1 MTTQTSSQS
10 TDTKSKTKAT
20 SSQSVAPPPAGKPP
34 RASHSRAG
42 RRVGFVV
49 AVFVVALLGGGVGAW
64 AMTHFSDPLTVITHS
79 QNDGNVLRSQSE
91 QDISQVVTKVAPSVV
106 SISTNVQNLRGQAVG
121 QGAGT
126 GIIVSKDGYVMTNNH
141 VIDGA
146 STVSITTSAGDIY
159 NNVKVIGSDPLNDV
173 AFLKISGVDN
183 LSAAELGD
191 SGTLKIGQSVVAIGN
206 SLGEYNNTVTS
217 GIVSGLNRPVT
228 ASSGDGNST
237 ESLTGLIQT
246 DAAINPGNSGGP
258 LVNSA
263 GQVIGINTAVASDA
277 QGIGFAIP
285 INATKGVL
293 ASVIESGKVE
303 RAYIGVRYVD
313 ITPAIAKQKNL
324 SVRQGAL
331 VSGDNSSEAVV
342 SGGPADKAGIKDGDI
357 ITKINNSV
365 VGEEGS
371 ITTIIGQYKPGDTV
385 KVTYLRDGKE
395 QTTKLT
401 LAKYEGATQTT
412 TQSQQ
417 QQQEQEQSI
426 DPRSLFGF

>member
-1 MTTQTSSQS
+1 MTTKTSSKS
-10 TDTKSKTKAT
+10 TDTRPKTKAAPA
-20 SSQSVAPPPAGKPP
+20 QAVAPPPAGKPP
-34 RASHSRAG
+34 RASHSRMG
-42 RRVGFVV
+42 QRVSLVIT
-49 AVFVVALLGGGVGAW
+49 VFVVALLGGGIGAW
-64 AMTHFSDPLTVITHS
+64 AMTHFSNPLTVITHS
-79 QNDGNVLRSQSE
+79 QNDGNILRSQSE

-106 SISTNVQNLRGQAVG
+106 SISTNVENSRGQAVG

-146 STVSITTSAGDIY
+146 STVSVTTSAGDIY
-159 NNVKVIGSDPLNDV
+159 ENVKVIGSDPLNDV
-173 AFLKISGVDN
+173 AFLKVSGVNN
-183 LSAAELGD
+183 LAAAELGD
-191 SGTLKIGQSVVAIGN
+191 SSTLKIGQSVVAIGN

-217 GIVSGLNRPVT
+217 GIVSGLSRPVT

-237 ESLTGLIQT
+237 ESLTGLVQT

-293 ASVIESGKVE
+293 ASVIENGKVE

-313 ITPAIAKQKNL
+313 ITPAIAKDKNL
-324 SVRQGAL
+324 PVKQGAL
-331 VSGDNSSEAVV
+331 VSGDNSTEAVV

-357 ITKINNSV
+357 ITKINDSV

-371 ITTIIGQYKPGDTV
+371 ITTIIGQYKPGDAV
-385 KVTYLRDGKE
+385 QVTYLRDGKE
-395 QTTKLT
+395 QATRLT
-401 LAKYEGATQTT
+401 LAKYEGASQTT
-412 TQSQQ
+412 TQSQSTQ
-417 QQQEQEQSI
+417 QDEEQSI

>member
-1 MTTQTSSQS
+1 MKKETTHTSSQP
-10 TDTKSKTKAT
+10 
-20 SSQSVAPPPAGKPP
+20 VAPPPIHQSSYAHHGGMSK
-34 RASHSRAG
+34 
-42 RRVGFVV
+42 RVGLLI
-49 AVFVVALLGGGVGAW
+49 AVFVIALFGGVAGAW
-64 AMTHFSDPLTVITHS
+64 IMNHFSDPLTVLPST

-106 SISTNVQNLRGQAVG
+106 SISTNVQNTRGKVVG

-126 GIIVSKDGYVMTNNH
+126 GIIVSKDGYVMTNHH

-159 NNVKVIGSDPLNDV
+159 DNVKVIGSDPLNDV
-173 AFLKISGVDN
+173 AFLKIAGVKD
-183 LSAAELGD
+183 LPAASLGD
-191 SGTLKIGQSVVAIGN
+191 SSTLKIGQSVVAIGN
-206 SLGEYNNTVTS
+206 SLGEYKNTVTS

-293 ASVIESGKVE
+293 ASVVENGKVE

-313 ITPAIAKQKNL
+313 ITPALAKEKNL
-324 SVRQGAL
+324 PVKEGAL
-331 VSGDNSSEAVV
+331 VSGDNSTSAVV
-342 SGGPADKAGIKDGDI
+342 ADGPADKAGLKDGDI
-357 ITKINNSV
+357 ITKINDSP
-365 VGEEGS
+365 VGGEGS
-371 ITTIIGQYKPGDTV
+371 ITALIGQYKPGDTV
-385 KVTYLRDGKE
+385 QITYLRDGKE

-401 LAKYEGATQTT
+401 LARYDAPAQSSA
-412 TQSQQ
+412 QSQQ
-417 QQQEQEQSI
+417 QQQEDQEQSV

>member
-1 MTTQTSSQS
+1 MTTKTSSKS
-10 TDTKSKTKAT
+10 TDTRPKTKAAP
-20 SSQSVAPPPAGKPP
+20 QAVAPPPAGKPP
-34 RASHSRAG
+34 RASHSRMG
-42 RRVGFVV
+42 QRVSLVIT
-49 AVFVVALLGGGVGAW
+49 VFVVALLGGGIGTW
-64 AMTHFSDPLTVITHS
+64 TMTHFSNPLRVITHS
-79 QNDGNVLRSQSE
+79 QNDGNILRSQSE

-106 SISTNVQNLRGQAVG
+106 SISTNVENSRGQAVG

-159 NNVKVIGSDPLNDV
+159 ENVKVIGSDPLNDV
-173 AFLKISGVDN
+173 AFLKISGVNN
-183 LSAAELGD
+183 LAAAELGD
-191 SGTLKIGQSVVAIGN
+191 SSTLKIGQSVVAIGN

-237 ESLTGLIQT
+237 ESLTGLVQT

-263 GQVIGINTAVASDA
+263 GQVVGINTAVASDA

-293 ASVIESGKVE
+293 ASVIENGKVE

-313 ITPAIAKQKNL
+313 ITPAIAKEKNL
-324 SVRQGAL
+324 PVKQGAL
-331 VSGDNSSEAVV
+331 VSGDNSTEAVV

-371 ITTIIGQYKPGDTV
+371 ITTIIGQYKPGDAV
-385 KVTYLRDGKE
+385 QVTYLRDGKE
-395 QTTKLT
+395 QATKLT
-401 LAKYEGATQTT
+401 LAKYEGASQTT
-412 TQSQQ
+412 TQSQSTQ
-417 QQQEQEQSI
+417 QDEEQSI